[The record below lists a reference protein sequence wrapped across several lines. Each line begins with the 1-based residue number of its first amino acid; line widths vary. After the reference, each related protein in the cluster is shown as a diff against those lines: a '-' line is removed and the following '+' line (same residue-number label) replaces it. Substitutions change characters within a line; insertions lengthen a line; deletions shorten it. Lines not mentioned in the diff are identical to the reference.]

1 MEKIQMLEYIRQ
13 QVELMSKHNQIEIL
27 RILKS
32 EDNDII
38 LNENINGIFINL
50 TDLSIDVLEKL
61 NIYIEYWKKQENN
74 LKNIESTKQKY
85 KTIYF
90 SKNIK
95 DNSLVNNNVSTEQ
108 SI

>member
-1 MEKIQMLEYIRQ
+1 MLEYIRQ